1 MQAILPQFLRWV
13 FGKYNARNYHP
24 RNYEGEIKIFCIKQP
39 ATIYRDQW
47 HIPHIYA
54 QNTIDMFFC
63 QGYVHAQDRI
73 WQMEMNRQT
82 GWGTLSENFGK
93 DALSTDR
100 LIRTLGFNRLAEAD
114 YNLLTDKHKI
124 YLKAYCDGVNE
135 WLQNNKHPIEFKLT
149 GIKPKPWKVQD
160 VLAWGRV
167 MTWTLSHGWSGT
179 LTRQAIID
187 KVGPEMAEELSILY
201 PEENPVEI
209 PDGIDINHLQ
219 VDEKFEAAKGPFLGK
234 DMEGGGRGSNAWAVS
249 PEKSNT
255 GRPVLCND
263 THLVLNTPGIWYLN
277 HLHSEDGF
285 HCLGSTIPGLPGVL
299 LGHNEDIAWG
309 ITLAFTDV
317 EDIFVEKVDVTNP
330 EKYEYLGESRD
341 FELIEEVIQVKGEDD
356 HVEKIQYTEHG
367 PLIGSVTEHSGQAIA
382 LCSKSL
388 TPNTILEGF
397 LKINVATNWDD
408 FSQGVEK
415 IQAPQLNFTY
425 SDVQGNIGLYISG
438 RVPIRKNGYG
448 NLPVPGWTGEYDW
461 ESEIPHKEMP
471 HVLNPECGYII
482 SCNNKITDDEYPHYL
497 GNSFMNGYRANRVKQ
512 RFDETKKLDFQVYKD
527 LHLDF
532 ASLPGRRLKEGL
544 IKGFRTAK
552 PKAQK
557 LIDILSNWDCILDK
571 NSIGGT
577 VYEVFLY
584 TLLRNTVEPHL
595 DQDLTDQYLGLGEH
609 PLLLPVSE
617 LLGNSTEAIFTIFQN
632 PNSKWVPSGKAAL
645 HLIEK
650 SLVESC
656 LWLEE
661 NMGNKSSGW
670 AWGKI
675 HQIEFQHSM
684 AIKKPLDKVFNIG
697 PFQIGGD
704 TDTVHQTAFNP
715 SSPYHATSW
724 CPSNR
729 IIMDVGNW
737 DACIGI
743 SPPGQSGILGS
754 DHYSDMADLWLKGE
768 YVPLYW
774 SREKVEENK
783 VLTLN
788 IRPK

>member
-1 MQAILPQFLRWV
+1 MQAILPQFLRWA
-13 FGKYNARNYHP
+13 FSKYNARNYHP
-24 RNYEGEIKIFCIKQP
+24 RNYEGELNISGIKQP
-39 ATIYRDQW
+39 ATIYRDKW

-54 QNTIDMFFC
+54 QNSIDMFFC

-114 YNLLTDKHKI
+114 YKLLTDQHKI
-124 YLKAYCDGVNE
+124 YLEAYCDGINE
-135 WLQNNKHPIEFKLT
+135 WLDKNKLPIEFKLT
-149 GIKPKPWKVQD
+149 GVKPKPWKVQD

-201 PEENPVEI
+201 PENNPVEI
-209 PDGIDINHLQ
+209 SDGIDINNLQ

-249 PEKSNT
+249 PEKSVT

-263 THLVLNTPGIWYLN
+263 THLALNTPGIWYLN

-285 HCLGSTIPGLPGVL
+285 HCLGSTIPGLPGVM
-299 LGHNEDIAWG
+299 LGHNENIAWG

-330 EKYEYLGESRD
+330 GKYEYLGESRD
-341 FELIEEVIQVKGEDD
+341 FEIIDEIIKVKGSDA
-356 HVEKIQYTEHG
+356 HVEKIQSTVHG
-367 PLIGSVTEHSGQAIA
+367 PLIGSVTEQCSQAIS
-382 LCSKSL
+382 LCSNSL
-388 TPNTILEGF
+388 QPNTIIEGF
-397 LKINVATNWDD
+397 LEINAAKNWAEFLEGVGKI
-408 FSQGVEK
+408 K
-415 IQAPQLNFTY
+415 APQLNITY
-425 SDVQGNIGLYISG
+425 ADIQGNIGLYISG
-438 RVPIRKNGYG
+438 LVPIRKNGHG
-448 NLPVPGWTGEYDW
+448 NLPVPGWSGDYDW
-461 ESEIPHKEMP
+461 ISNISHEEMP
-471 HVLNPECGYII
+471 HVLNPQCGYII
-482 SCNNKITDDEYPHYL
+482 SCNNKITGDEYPHYL
-497 GNSFMNGYRANRVKQ
+497 GNSFMNGYRASRIKQ
-512 RFDETKKLDFQVYKD
+512 RFEETEKLDIQVYKD

-532 ASLPGRRLKEGL
+532 ESLPGRRLKEGL

-557 LIDILSNWDCILDK
+557 LIDILTNWDCILDK
-571 NSIGGT
+571 HSIGGT

-595 DQDLTDQYLGLGEH
+595 DPELTDQYLGVGEH

-617 LLGNSTEAIFTIFQN
+617 LLGHSTEAIFTIFQN
-632 PNSKWVPSGKAAL
+632 PNSKWVPTGKAAL

-650 SLVESC
+650 SLIESC

-661 NMGNKSSGW
+661 NMGIESSEW
-670 AWGKI
+670 QWGKI
-675 HQIEFQHSM
+675 HQVEFQHSM

-697 PFQIGGD
+697 PIQIGGD
-704 TDTVHQTAFNP
+704 TDTVHQSAFNP
-715 SSPYHATSW
+715 SAPYHATSW

-754 DHYSDMADLWLKGE
+754 KHYSNMADLWIKGE

-774 SREKVEENK
+774 SREKVEETAEF
-783 VLTLN
+783 TLMLK
-788 IRPK
+788 P